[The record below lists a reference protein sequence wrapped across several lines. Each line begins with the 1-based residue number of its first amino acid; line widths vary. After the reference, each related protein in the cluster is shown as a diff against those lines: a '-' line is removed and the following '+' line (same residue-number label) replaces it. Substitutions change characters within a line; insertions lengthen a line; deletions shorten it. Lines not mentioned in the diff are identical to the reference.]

1 MQAGR
6 LGVMVSYAHM
16 LLPEGA
22 EWAMDNG
29 CFGTR
34 YPYPG
39 DDIYLKRMEQ
49 LAPVSGSCRFITAPD
64 VVCDPVGTLEK
75 SLPMLPRIRKAGFPV
90 AFVAQDGVED
100 MDTPWE
106 EFDTLFLGGST
117 RWKLGPGAARIAA
130 EALKRDI
137 PVHMGRVNTRRRLR
151 HAKRLGCSS
160 ADGTFLRYGPDK
172 NLPQLLRFLWQ
183 VNNQPP
189 ELW

>member
-1 MQAGR
+1 MSAGK
-6 LGVMVSYAHM
+6 LGVLLSYAHM
-16 LLPEGA
+16 LLPDGA

-39 DDIYLKRMEQ
+39 DDIYLERMEQ
-49 LAPVSGSCRFITAPD
+49 LAHLADSCRFITAPD

-75 SLPMLPRIRKAGFPV
+75 SLPMLPRIRDAGFPV
-90 AFVAQDGVED
+90 AFVAQDGIEN
-100 MDTPWE
+100 MDTPWG
-106 EFDTLFLGGST
+106 EFDILFLGGST
-117 RWKLGPGAARIAA
+117 EWKLGPGAAEMAA
-130 EALKRDI
+130 RSLDRGI

-151 HAKRLGCSS
+151 WAKTLGCSS
-160 ADGTFLRYGPDK
+160 ADGTFLRFSPDR